1 MVAPICYVSI
11 FRNRAKRCVTDIMR
25 FIRNTESLYPVKDT
39 EFEKKKPHQHTLRL
53 SLTSSTHT
61 EAIKQNIF
69 KSLIGNSTFPLAQQ
83 TTRGTRDF
91 DAFKDIRPFKL

>member
-1 MVAPICYVSI
+1 
-11 FRNRAKRCVTDIMR
+11 MR
-25 FIRNTESLYPVKDT
+25 FIRNTESLSRVKDT
-39 EFEKKKPHQHTLRL
+39 EFEKKLHKHTLRL

-91 DAFKDIRPFKL
+91 KDIRPFKL